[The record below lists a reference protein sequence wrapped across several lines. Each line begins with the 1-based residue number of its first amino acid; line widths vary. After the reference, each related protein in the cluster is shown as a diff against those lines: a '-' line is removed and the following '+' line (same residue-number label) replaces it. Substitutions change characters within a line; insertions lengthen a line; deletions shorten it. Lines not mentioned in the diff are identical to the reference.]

1 MQVSAC
7 HKQKRALG
15 YMLVFTI
22 SFFMLG
28 KTICQ
33 AQSRVHG
40 KVVDKNDHGIAN
52 ANVLL
57 LRSTDS
63 SLVKGLVLPAS
74 GEYQF
79 ENIAE
84 GRYLV
89 MSTFTGFKQVYTP
102 SFTINGGQQVRLEKL
117 ILAETAVQ
125 LGAVTVTS
133 RKPVFEQKID
143 RLVINVENSITAA
156 GNTALDVLERSPG
169 VTVDRQNNAVS
180 MNGKDGVVLMMNGKI
195 SYMPVAAAVQ
205 MLAGMNA
212 GNIEKIEL
220 ITTPPANFDAEGNAG
235 YINIILKNSEN
246 YGTNGSYSAT
256 LGYGQGVVDA
266 ATVVLN
272 HRSGKINVFGDLSFS
287 EVRTTPYIYSYREI
301 SNGDEITKIFANTDR
316 HATVTNGNGR
326 VGLDYQLSSR
336 TVLGGLL
343 TGYYNKYAMN
353 ALNTNTITTDDQLDT
368 LISIRNNE
376 KNRWKNYS
384 GNINLQH
391 NFTKDEKLTL
401 NLDYIRYSNNQ
412 PVEYFNSY
420 YDGAGNFLFEEDTR
434 SGKLTPITLWVAAAD
449 YATTLGKNVQ
459 LEAGLK
465 GTKSTFTNDISFERL
480 QQNTWTKDPTASA
493 LYSLDEKYGA
503 AYASF
508 NITVDK
514 KTTIKA
520 GLRYEYT
527 TSNLG
532 TVEVKDIVDRK
543 YGNLFPT
550 LFISRKINEDNTVNV
565 SYTRRIT
572 RPPFNALAP
581 FTYYGSPNTLITGN
595 PSLQP
600 AISNMV
606 KVDYTFKKFLF
617 SLSFTQDDDAITNFQ
632 PHIDSVTNF
641 LVLYPEN
648 LVNARVIALVV
659 SAPVDVNKW
668 WSMQWN
674 LTALGRQ
681 TNGIYQGESVRLQH
695 GNLNINTVQKF
706 KLPKGFSVEASAFY
720 QSRNL
725 NGISVTKPFGTLD
738 IGIKKTL
745 PRNKGSFVL
754 NGANL
759 LKTLVF
765 RPETNLPEL
774 NLRTRTYLRFF
785 GRTVKLTYTR
795 TFGNDK
801 LKGKRNR
808 DTGAEDE
815 KGRVQTQ

>member
-1 MQVSAC
+1 MQVY
-7 HKQKRALG
+7 KRKHALG
-15 YMLVFTI
+15 CLLAFAI
-22 SFFMLG
+22 SFLMLG
-28 KTICQ
+28 KTVCY
-33 AQSRVHG
+33 AQSKVHG
-40 KVVDKNDHGIAN
+40 KVVDKNNRGIAN

-63 SLVKGLVLPAS
+63 SLVKGVVLPSS

-79 ENIAE
+79 ENIAA

-89 MSTFTGFKQVYTP
+89 MSTFTGFKQAYTP
-102 SFTINGGQQVRLEKL
+102 SFTINGAKQQVRLEKL

-169 VTVDRQNNAVS
+169 VTVDRQNNAMS

-195 SYMPVAAAVQ
+195 SYMPMAAAIQ
-205 MLAGMNA
+205 LLAGMNA
-212 GNIEKIEL
+212 SNIEKIEL

-235 YINIILKNSEN
+235 YINIVLKTSEN

-256 LGYGQGVVDA
+256 FGYGQGVVDG
-266 ATVVLN
+266 ATVVMN
-272 HRSGKINVFGDLSFS
+272 HRSGKVNVFGDLSFS
-287 EVRTTPYIYSYREI
+287 QVRTTPYIYSNRVTT
-301 SNGDEITKIFANTDR
+301 NGDVVTKIFANTDR
-316 HATVTNGNGR
+316 NATVTNFNGR
-326 VGLDYQLSSR
+326 VGLDYQLGSR
-336 TVLGGLL
+336 TILGGLL
-343 TGYYNKYAMN
+343 TGYYNKYAMD
-353 ALNTNTITTDDQLDT
+353 ALNTNTITTDDHLDT
-368 LISIRNNE
+368 TIRILNYE
-376 KNRWKNYS
+376 TNRWQNY
-384 GNINLQH
+384 GANINLQH
-391 NFTKDEKLTL
+391 NFGKDEKLTV
-401 NLDYIRYSNNQ
+401 NIDYIRYSNNQ

-420 YDGAGNFLFEEDTR
+420 YDGEDNFLFEEDTR
-434 SGKLTPITLWVAAAD
+434 SGKKTPISLWVGAID
-449 YATTLGKNVQ
+449 YATPLGKSVT
-459 LEAGLK
+459 LETGLK
-465 GTKSTFTNDISFERL
+465 GTKSAFTNDISFERL
-480 QQNTWTKDPTASA
+480 QQNTWVKDLAASP
-493 LYSLDEKYGA
+493 LYRLDEKYGA

-527 TSNLG
+527 MSNLG

-550 LFISRKINEDNTVNV
+550 FYISRKINEDNTVNV
-565 SYTRRIT
+565 SYSRRIT

-617 SLSFTQDDDAITNFQ
+617 SLSFTQEDDAITNFQ
-632 PHIDSVTNF
+632 PHVDSITNY

-648 LVNARVIALVV
+648 LVNAKVLAFVV

-674 LTALGRQ
+674 ITALGRQ
-681 TNGIYQGESVRLQH
+681 TNAIYLGESVRLQH

-706 KLPKGFSVEASAFY
+706 KLPKGFSVEASGFY

-725 NGISVTKPFGTLD
+725 NGISVTRPFGSLD
-738 IGIKKTL
+738 LGIKKTL

-754 NGANL
+754 NGNNL

-765 RPETNLPEL
+765 RPEANLPEQ
-774 NLRTRTYLRFF
+774 NLRTQTYLRFF

-801 LKGKRNR
+801 LKGKRAR
-808 DTGAEDE
+808 DTGAEEE